1 MCHIQFLLC
10 ADLRGV
16 FWWGA
21 EDPASVGVGSS
32 IGGPSRGL
40 PIEARPVRAPRGP
53 ALPLL
58 RPCSASV
65 GVGSSIGGPS
75 SGLPIE
81 ARPTSC
87 PFVPLFFGAQRNW
100 RCHFQFLLCADLL
113 LSGCHAVPV
122 TRGSPSD
129 TGDSTLGAALVTKT
143 TPVTLGLF
151 FHRLTQMGQ
160 LSLNQGYRFLAR
172 AVAPLVVPCPPFV
185 HGLGHGAI
193 ALTHPVARAL
203 SAGRAAPAQQRSG
216 PAP

>member
-21 EDPASVGVGSS
+21 EDPARR
-32 IGGPSRGL
+32 IPANEL
-40 PIEARPVRAPRGP
+40 P
-53 ALPLL
+53 PLS
-58 RPCSASV
+58 PC
-65 GVGSSIGGPS
+65 SIGGPS

-193 ALTHPVARAL
+193 ALTHPVARAP
-203 SAGRAAPAQQRSG
+203 SVGRGSPIQRR
-216 PAP
+216 